1 MEEKILNFLKG
12 MGFVCYME
20 EPVKKPSEY
29 VLIEKTGSSDAGDGL
44 YSSLYAFK
52 SYSTSMN
59 KASRLDDKVKAAVL
73 GMPQNVPGV
82 TDVTLN
88 GDYNFTDTETKRYR
102 YQAVFE
108 ITHF

>member
-1 MEEKILNFLKG
+1 MEEKIFNFLKG

>member
-12 MGFVCYME
+12 MGFDCYME